1 MANKFQLKR
10 TSTSGLLPNTTNSGN
25 TSYIAAGELAI
36 NLTDKKM
43 VSSNGTVTFEIG
55 ANLSS
60 LNISGVITANGSDG
74 TAGYVLKSGGTGA
87 NAYWAVASGSGTPGG
102 SNTHVQFNDS
112 GAFGGVAGFTFN
124 KTTETV
130 NASNLN
136 ITNTATINTNSM
148 TVGNSTVNTVVTNT
162 YLRVASNSTVYANL
176 TTTSLNI
183 GANLVANTTEVTAGN
198 TTLHSSLTHG
208 YVHVINSTSTAN
220 LSPTTLTIG
229 SNVTLSTSTLLI
241 GNSTVNN
248 NMTSTLIKVSDAS
261 STANLTSTSL
271 TVGANVTVNT
281 STMFVGNSTV
291 NTSITSSQA
300 SIANSTGN
308 TVIVPGAITVN
319 SISVG
324 YRDIPITIQNATYG
338 FVLTDAGRGIG
349 KDNATAYV
357 YTIPANGTT
366 AFPIGTA
373 ITVFNGN
380 ATSNIT
386 IAITTDTLR
395 LAGTTT
401 TGSRT
406 IAPWGLCTLYK
417 IASTVWLASG
427 PGVT

>member
-1 MANKFQLKR
+1 
-10 TSTSGLLPNTTNSGN
+10 
-25 TSYIAAGELAI
+25 
-36 NLTDKKM
+36 
-43 VSSNGTVTFEIG
+43 
-55 ANLSS
+55 
-60 LNISGVITANGSDG
+60 
-74 TAGYVLKSGGTGA
+74 
-87 NAYWAVASGSGTPGG
+87 
-102 SNTHVQFNDS
+102 
-112 GAFGGVAGFTFN
+112 
-124 KTTETV
+124 
-130 NASNLN
+130 
-136 ITNTATINTNSM
+136 M

-300 SIANSTGN
+300 SLANSTGN

-338 FVLTDAGRGIG
+338 FVLTDAGKGIG
-349 KDNATAYV
+349 KDNTTAYT

-380 ATSNIT
+380 TTSNIT

-406 IAPWGLCTLYK
+406 VAPWGVCTLYK